1 MSHRHG
7 ISILGLIARYGGDAR
22 LEHIPWQHLPA
33 CLRET
38 CQRFLQMWWDSMEID
53 QAIEA
58 SGLFNMTLAELL
70 VYHGKQHEEAG
81 GRARQYQLIS
91 FMRIEPEDGEPMTY
105 EQALAEKEQQELLG
119 PEHVHRIEDVSE
131 TSRP

>member
-1 MSHRHG
+1 MSHTTG
-7 ISILGLIARYGGDAR
+7 MSILGLIAQYGGDTR
-22 LEHIPWQHLPA
+22 LAAIPWEQLPS

-38 CQRFLQMWWDSMEID
+38 CWHFLQTWWDSVDVD

-70 VYHGKQHEEAG
+70 VYHGKQHEEAD

-91 FMRIEPEDGEPMTY
+91 YMRIEPEDGEPMTH
-105 EQALAEKEQQELLG
+105 EEALSEKDQQELLC
-119 PEHVHRIEDVSE
+119 PENIFRVEELPEES
-131 TSRP
+131 TL

>member
-1 MSHRHG
+1 MSHQTG
-7 ISILGLIARYGGDAR
+7 ISILGLIARYGGNAR
-22 LEHIPWQHLPA
+22 LEDIPWEQLPG

-38 CQRFLQMWWDSMEID
+38 CQDFLRTWWDSIEID

-70 VYHGKQHEEAG
+70 VYHGKRHEEAG
-81 GRARQYQLIS
+81 GCARQYQLVS

-119 PEHVHRIEDVSE
+119 PESIHCIENVSDR
-131 TSRP
+131 SRP